1 MAIIE
6 YLPGKDLMTLFKEK
20 KVSEP
25 HIVIF
30 LLRQILEGIRDVHRA
45 NVIHRDLKP
54 QNILI
59 NLTNLKPFI
68 IDFGLSLY
76 LDDTVTPK
84 SYKRCG
90 TMGYMAPE
98 VIENTGEHKKAYG
111 PKCDLF
117 SFGIIAHMLLVG
129 YNPLKGENYDETF

>member
-1 MAIIE
+1 MT
-6 YLPGKDLMTLFKEK
+6 YLLK
-20 KVSEP
+20 
-25 HIVIF
+25 
-30 LLRQILEGIRDVHRA
+30 QILEGIRDIHKA

-76 LDDTVTPK
+76 LDQSVTLK

-98 VIENTGEHKKAYG
+98 VIENTGESKQAYG
-111 PKCDLF
+111 PKCDIF
-117 SFGIIAHMLLVG
+117 SFGIIAHMLLLG
-129 YNPLKGENYDETF
+129 CNPLKG